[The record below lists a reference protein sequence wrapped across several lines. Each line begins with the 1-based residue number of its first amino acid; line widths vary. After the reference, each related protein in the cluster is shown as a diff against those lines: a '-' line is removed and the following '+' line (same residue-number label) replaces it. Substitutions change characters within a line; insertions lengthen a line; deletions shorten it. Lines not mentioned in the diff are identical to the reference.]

1 MLCLLLGRCAGP
13 FAAASLLACLA
24 EQRIETAARRC
35 HGIREPCVS
44 GNAACLLQVWSY
56 DNGNC
61 RQLGQGHSGAVTRVA
76 VTHDKTAIISVG
88 TEGAVLIWAYPEK
101 QQQQAST

>member
-1 MLCLLLGRCAGP
+1 MAKESHVYQP
-13 FAAASLLACLA
+13 M
-24 EQRIETAARRC
+24 
-35 HGIREPCVS
+35 
-44 GNAACLLQVWSY
+44 LQVWSY
-56 DNGNC
+56 DDGNC

-101 QQQQAST
+101 QQKLAST

>member
-1 MLCLLLGRCAGP
+1 MHL
-13 FAAASLLACLA
+13 SM
-24 EQRIETAARRC
+24 
-35 HGIREPCVS
+35 
-44 GNAACLLQVWSY
+44 LQVWSY
-56 DNGNC
+56 DDGNC

-101 QQQQAST
+101 QQQLAST